1 MKKMLFLVMILL
13 SAFFSWSQTV
23 TNVIFIGNKGAT
35 KHIKQAHSFII
46 VKKYPTG
53 LFERKDY
60 NLRGPLKIMRTYSD
74 SSMQELHGMYGS
86 FRPNGFLE
94 LFGSY
99 KAGKKENKWFHFNDT
114 GKVVLVET
122 FRADSL
128 VHSEIP
134 LEKQKTDKLKEGE
147 KLSEYQ
153 GGPGAL
159 KKFLV
164 KNLNANIALQSVKGG
179 QIRVGFKINPAGN
192 VVDIHVTR
200 SVEFVLD
207 EEGLAVI
214 SKMPDW
220 IPAEKDG
227 IKLDA
232 WRIQPVT
239 FVKSK

>member
-1 MKKMLFLVMILL
+1 MKELITLLLILA
-13 SAFFSWSQTV
+13 SGSTTWSQTI
-23 TNVIFIGNKGAT
+23 TNVIFVGEKGVT
-35 KHIKQAHSFII
+35 KNIKDAHSFII
-46 VKKYPTG
+46 VKKYSTG

-60 NLRGPLKIMRTYSD
+60 DLRGPLKIMRTYRD
-74 SSMQELHGMYGS
+74 SSMQELQGMYGS
-86 FRPNGFLE
+86 YRPSGFLE
-94 LFGSY
+94 LFGYY
-99 KAGKKENKWFHFNDT
+99 KAGKKENKWLHFNDS

-128 VHSEIP
+128 VHSEVP
-134 LEKQKTDKLKEGE
+134 PERDKNAKLKDGE
-147 KLSEYQ
+147 KEAAYP
-153 GGPGAL
+153 GGSGAW

-179 QIRVGFKINPAGN
+179 QIRVCFKINTSGK
-192 VVDIHVTR
+192 VEDIYLTR

-207 EEGLAVI
+207 EEGLAVF

-232 WRIQPVT
+232 YRIQPVT